1 MKILVLTNL
10 FPTPWDPL
18 RGTFNRQQFER
29 LGRRHEVD
37 VITAVDFRQRMGK
50 RQPFAGVPG
59 VRCGYFTFF
68 YPPRIGRAL
77 HAACWWASLELQKGL
92 AIRRARYDAV
102 LASWGYPDAVGAGVL
117 ARHLGIPYAVK
128 LHGSDLNVQA
138 NHAMRR
144 RQISSVL
151 RGAGAVITVSG
162 ALADRARELGADASN
177 THVLYNGV
185 DGELFKPG
193 QREEARGHLLLP
205 AGVPLVL
212 FVGNLKDTKGC
223 NDLLEAFPAVLS
235 QRPDAMLVY
244 VGEGREQAVMAVRAQ
259 ALGCLANV
267 HFAGAVAHAELPHWF
282 RAANVLCLPS
292 HNEGVPN
299 VVLEAMACGT
309 PVVATNVGGIPEVLP
324 QLAGM
329 LVEPRMQPA
338 LSGALLEALGRDW
351 DTAAIT
357 AHAAHFRWDDN
368 IDRLESILATLPP
381 IHAVSAGAS
390 V

>member
-10 FPTPWDPL
+10 FPTPFDPL

-37 VITAVDFRQRMGK
+37 VITAVDFRQRLGK
-50 RQPFAGVPG
+50 RRPFDGVPG
-59 VRCGYFTFF
+59 VRCGYFNFF
-68 YPPRIGRAL
+68 YPPRVGRAL
-77 HAACWWASLELQKGL
+77 HAFCWWASLELQKGR

-117 ARHLGIPYAVK
+117 ARHLGIPYVVK

-144 RQISSVL
+144 RQITSAL
-151 RGAGAVITVSG
+151 RGAGAVIAVSG
-162 ALADRARELGADASN
+162 ALAARARELGADPST

-185 DGELFKPG
+185 DSGMFRPG
-193 QREEARGHLLLP
+193 DSGQAREYLGLP
-205 AGVPLVL
+205 PGVPVVL
-212 FVGNLKDTKGC
+212 FVGNLKRSKGC

-235 QRPDAMLVY
+235 QQPDTLLVF
-244 VGEGREQAVMAVRAQ
+244 VGEGPEQAVIAARAQ
-259 ALGCLANV
+259 ALGCQAQLR
-267 HFAGAVAHAELPHWF
+267 FAGAVPHGDLPRWF
-282 RAANVLCLPS
+282 QAASVLCLPS

-309 PVVATNVGGIPEVLP
+309 PVVATRVGGIPEVVP
-324 QLAGM
+324 PFAGT
-329 LVEPRMQPA
+329 LVEPRAQPA
-338 LSGALLEALGRDW
+338 LSGALLESLGRDW
-351 DTAAIT
+351 NPAAIT
-357 AHAAHFRWDDN
+357 EHASQFRWDDN

-381 IHAVSAGAS
+381 IHAVSAGAPA
-390 V
+390 